1 MQATVIVQLP
11 ADTSLTIDGVAVP
24 GGSSVP
30 PIVTPDLTP
39 GKDYY
44 YTLKAESVRGGE
56 PALQTKRVLV
66 RAGSTVQVRFEDMAA
81 TAKR

>member
-1 MQATVIVQLP
+1 VIVQLP
-11 ADTSLTIDGVAVP
+11 ADTSLTIDGIAVP

-44 YTLKAESVRGGE
+44 YTLKAESSRGDQ
-56 PALQTKRVLV
+56 AIQTKRVMV
-66 RAGSTVQVRFEDMAA
+66 RAGTTVSVRFDDMAA
-81 TAKR
+81 TARR

>member
-30 PIVTPDLTP
+30 PIVTPDLNP

-44 YTLKAESVRGGE
+44 YTLKAENLRGD
-56 PALQTKRVLV
+56 AVQTKRVMV
-66 RAGSTVQVRFEDMAA
+66 RAGATVQVRFDDMAA
-81 TAKR
+81 TARR

>member
-11 ADTSLTIDGVAVP
+11 ADTSLTIDGVTVP
-24 GGSSVP
+24 GGSTVP

-44 YTLKAESVRGGE
+44 YTLKAESLRGE
-56 PALQTKRVLV
+56 SAVQTKRVMV
-66 RAGSTVQVRFEDMAA
+66 RAGATVQVRFDDTAA
-81 TAKR
+81 TARR